1 MYGALTQETTQG
13 GVVEKRLRSTAMGY
27 AQCDQQS
34 LKHKTELYMC
44 MPALGQ
50 LPLINKQLSGLW
62 KIPTPEGQYF

>member
-1 MYGALTQETTQG
+1 
-13 GVVEKRLRSTAMGY
+13 MGY

-34 LKHKTELYMC
+34 LKHKTELHMC

-50 LPLINKQLSGLW
+50 LPLINKQLSDLW

>member
-1 MYGALTQETTQG
+1 MYGALTQEKLPKG

-34 LKHKTELYMC
+34 QKQKTEPYIC

-50 LPLINKQLSGLW
+50 LPLINKQLSDL
-62 KIPTPEGQYF
+62 